1 MHIQSIKKIFCG
13 KGELKENISVESSSF
28 VVGFSIH
35 KKKKECV
42 TFISNLMR
50 TATVRQ
56 LRAAPV
62 LHILWNPFLLYLK
75 NLRLDSTLPLLAHGN
90 MEDGVDKGRGKL
102 REGRREKERERRER
116 EKIFF
121 RK

>member
-1 MHIQSIKKIFCG
+1 
-13 KGELKENISVESSSF
+13 
-28 VVGFSIH
+28 
-35 KKKKECV
+35 
-42 TFISNLMR
+42 MR

-90 MEDGVDKGRGKL
+90 MEDGVDKGRGEL

-116 EKIFF
+116 EADLKAGM
-121 RK
+121 